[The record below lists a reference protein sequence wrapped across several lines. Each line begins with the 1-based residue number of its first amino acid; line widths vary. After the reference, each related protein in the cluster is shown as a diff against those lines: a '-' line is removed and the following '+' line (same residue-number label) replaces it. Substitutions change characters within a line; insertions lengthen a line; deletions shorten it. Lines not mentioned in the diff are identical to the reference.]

1 MTSRLKISS
10 FFDGGN
16 IEVIDA
22 TEPDNIRVN
31 IPKDTNSDFFQWF
44 YFRLQGGMGE
54 QCVIRF
60 ENAADAA
67 FAEGWDDYQAVAS
80 YDREHWFRVP
90 TEYLDGV
97 LEVTHTPEQDSVYYA
112 YFAPYSYERHL
123 DMVAWA
129 ASYEDCITH
138 HIGETVEGRDITMLE
153 VSKTQGLAKNIWII
167 ARQHPGETM
176 AEWFMEGLLER
187 IFDESH
193 PVARALLEQCRFY
206 IVPNMNPDGA
216 VHGNLRV
223 NSKGV
228 NLNREWKR
236 ATQERSPE
244 VLAVQKKMSETGV
257 DLFLDIHGD
266 ETLPVNFVDG
276 CEGVPNFDQRMAD
289 MEAIFEEIFTA
300 VSPDFQNE
308 IGYENVRYGEET
320 LTVASKWVGN
330 TYRCLSLTLEMPF
343 KDNQNLPDEVVGWS
357 PERCKI
363 LGADVLYPIYHVV
376 NSEHMKGD

>member
-1 MTSRLKISS
+1 
-10 FFDGGN
+10 
-16 IEVIDA
+16 
-22 TEPDNIRVN
+22 
-31 IPKDTNSDFFQWF
+31 
-44 YFRLQGGMGE
+44 
-54 QCVIRF
+54 
-60 ENAADAA
+60 
-67 FAEGWDDYQAVAS
+67 
-80 YDREHWFRVP
+80 
-90 TEYLDGV
+90 
-97 LEVTHTPEQDSVYYA
+97 
-112 YFAPYSYERHL
+112 
-123 DMVAWA
+123 
-129 ASYEDCITH
+129 
-138 HIGETVEGRDITMLE
+138 
-153 VSKTQGLAKNIWII
+153 
-167 ARQHPGETM
+167 
-176 AEWFMEGLLER
+176 MEGLLER

-236 ATQERSPE
+236 ASEERSPE
-244 VLAVQKKMSETGV
+244 VLAVQKKMAETGV

-276 CEGVPNFDQRMAD
+276 CEGVPNFDQRIAD
-289 MEAIFEEIFTA
+289 MESIFEEIFTA

-308 IGYENVRYGEET
+308 IGYEKVRYGEET

-357 PERCKI
+357 PERSKI